1 MNNNNEN
8 EDVYEDREEEEN
20 EDREEEENEENEE
33 EENEENEEEE
43 DEENEEERERDI
55 EHINQFLSMNLEDVG
70 VHHANRLWKELFYG
84 WSKQHL
90 IVSIVNFFRET
101 QEPEALF
108 YYIIANPSMID
119 ELRMILNEF
128 TLTLKSDKIVTHI
141 IDGWDDFFIRTN
153 YAVTFF
159 QESQERRIGMRDEF
173 EIMETYRQK
182 IRECITF
189 LIPYLGEGHCINSFY
204 QRRLFEMFFIR
215 L

>member
-8 EDVYEDREEEEN
+8 NEEDEYYEESEEESE
-20 EDREEEENEENEE
+20 EDSEEENEER
-33 EENEENEEEE
+33 
-43 DEENEEERERDI
+43 DMER
-55 EHINQFLSMNLEDVG
+55 INQFLSTNLEDVG
-70 VHHANRLWKELFYG
+70 VQHANRLWKELFYG
-84 WSKQHL
+84 WPKQHV
-90 IVSIVNFFRET
+90 IVSITNFFREI

-108 YYIIANPSMID
+108 YYIIANPSIID

-128 TLTLKSDKIVTHI
+128 ARTLKSDKIVTHI